1 MGAEKKKQLGVLGVV
16 IAIVVV
22 LIVGVLVVAVSS
34 GWFGDSKVVLD
45 TEYVGEFQD
54 FMPLSISE
62 YDDLIKEGKSFV
74 VFVDQEG
81 CTTADR
87 LRGYVEDYA
96 KGKGLKV
103 YRIMF
108 SEVRESSMHEF
119 VKFYPSVVLVSRG
132 KPVAWLRADADEDA
146 DAYNDYDSF
155 RGWIGRYLE

>member
-96 KGKGLKV
+96 KEKGLKV

-108 SEVRESSMHEF
+108 SEVRESSLHEF

-146 DAYNDYDSF
+146 DMYNDYDSF

>member
-16 IAIVVV
+16 IAIVVF

-45 TEYVGEFQD
+45 TEYDGEFQD

-87 LRGYVEDYA
+87 LRGYVIDYA
-96 KGKGLKV
+96 KEKGLKV
-103 YRIMF
+103 YRIIF

-119 VKFYPSVVLVSRG
+119 VKFYPSVVLISRG

-155 RGWIGRYLE
+155 RGWIGRYL

>member
-54 FMPLSISE
+54 FMPLSITE
-62 YDDLIKEGKSFV
+62 YDDLIKEEKSFV

-96 KGKGLKV
+96 KEKGLKV
-103 YRIMF
+103 YRMLF

-119 VKFYPSVVLVSRG
+119 IKFYPSVVLVSRG

-146 DAYNDYDSF
+146 DAYNDYGSF

>member
-1 MGAEKKKQLGVLGVV
+1 MGTEKKKQLGVLGVV

-62 YDDLIKEGKSFV
+62 YDNLIKEGKSFV

-96 KGKGLKV
+96 KEKGLKV

-119 VKFYPSVVLVSRG
+119 VKFYPSVVLISRG